1 MNIQR
6 SEVENPVYDMTF
18 EDKHT
23 DAAAAQQ
30 AADTI
35 LEALEQAKRPV
46 IMLGH
51 GVDSSFSQQKL
62 IRFAQKRQIPIITSV
77 LAKSVLGYD
86 HPLNFG
92 CIGGAYGHRYANMI
106 ANAKSDLL
114 LCFGISLCTRQ
125 IGTKVHEFARGAK
138 IIRIDID
145 PYNLQRDIHEN
156 GENEVKL
163 QAETGAVIDCLAKV
177 DDPDIEGAA
186 LQFGASV
193 GNVCAKYLH
202 LNESDKK
209 IIILASMS
217 AAFSALFGTP
227 MAAVVFPME
236 VISVGVMYYAA
247 LVPCVFSA
255 FAAQGIAL
263 LLKVRTVTPPYLVES
278 VPNFYSVDSIKA
290 IILAIACALAGA
302 LFCIVLH
309 NGEHYL
315 KKWFPNPYVR
325 VVAGAAGVIILY
337 FALRTDAYLGLG
349 TGVIQASF
357 KETAGPQMFLLK
369 MLFTALTL
377 CAGFKGGE
385 IVPSLFIGATLGS
398 FMSTILAAPTDICAA
413 CGMVGVFCAVTNSP
427 ITSLLIAAELFGF
440 NGMPFYCIV
449 VAVSYLLSGY
459 YSLYKEQKIVY
470 SKTENKYVD
479 KHTK

>member
-1 MNIQR
+1 MNEKLKEMREAWKNLYGSLFKWIVLSGVIGSLIGLIASGFSYAIVWATSFRQANPMIILGLPLGGLLIVWLYKITGQEKNSGTNLVLTVVR
-6 SEVENPVYDMTF
+6 SDEEEVPGWVTPL
-18 EDKHT
+18 
-23 DAAAAQQ
+23 
-30 AADTI
+30 I
-35 LEALEQAKRPV
+35 LISTAITHLF
-46 IMLGH
+46 G
-51 GVDSSFSQQKL
+51 GSSG
-62 IRFAQKRQIPIITSV
+62 R
-77 LAKSVLGYD
+77 
-86 HPLNFG
+86 
-92 CIGGAYGHRYANMI
+92 
-106 ANAKSDLL
+106 
-114 LCFGISLCTRQ
+114 
-125 IGTKVHEFARGAK
+125 
-138 IIRIDID
+138 
-145 PYNLQRDIHEN
+145 
-156 GENEVKL
+156 
-163 QAETGAVIDCLAKV
+163 
-177 DDPDIEGAA
+177 EGAA

-325 VVAGAAGVIILY
+325 VVAGALCLAAAKALALLHGQPVTPLILRMARMALDPVVVNGVRLAQVQQAGPEVAVQGRGLVRLFPAAGV
-337 FALRTDAYLGLG
+337 
-349 TGVIQASF
+349 
-357 KETAGPQMFLLK
+357 
-369 MLFTALTL
+369 
-377 CAGFKGGE
+377 
-385 IVPSLFIGATLGS
+385 
-398 FMSTILAAPTDICAA
+398 
-413 CGMVGVFCAVTNSP
+413 
-427 ITSLLIAAELFGF
+427 
-440 NGMPFYCIV
+440 
-449 VAVSYLLSGY
+449 
-459 YSLYKEQKIVY
+459 
-470 SKTENKYVD
+470 D
-479 KHTK
+479 KCR